1 MRTFALAGALA
12 CLLPLAAGCAAKRP
26 VLYPNAH
33 YSAVGAP
40 AAAGDV
46 ARCQQRAA
54 AQGHD
59 ARPGARAAASSAA
72 GAAGGAAVG
81 AVGGAILGD
90 AGRGAAAGAGM
101 GGTRGL
107 LRGLFRWREPA
118 PLERGFVEACLDE
131 QGYRVIGWR

>member
-1 MRTFALAGALA
+1 MHRSVLAGALA
-12 CLLPLAAGCAAKRP
+12 CWLPFAAACAPKRP

-33 YSAVGAP
+33 YESVGAP
-40 AAAGDV
+40 AAASDV

-54 AQGHD
+54 AQGYE
-59 ARPGARAAASSAA
+59 AKPGARAVGSSAV

-81 AVGGAILGD
+81 AVGGAILGH
-90 AGRGAAAGAGM
+90 AGKGAAVGAGA

-107 LRGLFRWREPA
+107 LRGLFRSREPA
-118 PLERGFVEACLDE
+118 PLQKGFVEACLDE

>member
-1 MRTFALAGALA
+1 MRPLALAGGLA
-12 CLLPLAAGCAAKRP
+12 CCLALVAACAPKRP

-33 YSAVGAP
+33 YAAVGAP
-40 AAAGDV
+40 AAAGDI

-54 AQGHD
+54 AWGYD
-59 ARPGARAAASSAA
+59 TKPGARVAGSTAA

-81 AVGGAILGD
+81 AVGGAIVGH
-90 AGRGAAAGAGM
+90 AGRGAAVGAGV

-107 LRGLFRWREPA
+107 LLGVFRSREPDA
-118 PLERGFVEACLDE
+118 LEKGFVDACLAE